1 METADKPQFTQLLTK
16 TMGAYGKPLPEP
28 ALLKTWWEILAPY
41 PLAVVAAAMA
51 MYCDEEDRFE
61 PKPVS
66 IAKRCK
72 QMDGRPTDD
81 EAWAIALLSVD
92 ESDTV
97 VWTQETAEAFAICST
112 VLRAGDEVG
121 ARMAFKDAY
130 NRLVTAARLAGKP
143 AKWSASLGWDTSKRE
158 AAVAKAVSAG
168 LLPAPAA
175 RAMLPNY
182 SDGTPEQEPCPAG
195 LAMVKAELAKLQ
207 AGWKEAGDRRAA
219 AAQAEREAL
228 QAKKQ
233 GIASQVTAYQQD
245 QSKEGI

>member
-1 METADKPQFTQLLTK
+1 MEATDKPQFTKLLT
-16 TMGAYGKPLPEP
+16 TSMGAYGKPLPEP

-41 PLAVVAAAMA
+41 PLAVVAAAMT
-51 MYCDEEDRFE
+51 MYCDEQDRFE

-130 NRLVTAARLAGKP
+130 NRLVTAARQAGKP

-158 AAVAKAVSAG
+158 AAVAKAVNAG
-168 LLPAPAA
+168 LLPAPTA
-175 RAMLPNY
+175 RTLLPNF
-182 SDGTPEQEPCPAG
+182 SDGSPESEPCPAG
-195 LAMVKAELAKLQ
+195 LAMVKAKLAELQ
-207 AGWKEAGDRRAA
+207 AGWKSAADRRAA
-219 AAQAEREAL
+219 AAAAEREAV
-228 QAKKQ
+228 AGKKQ
-233 GIASQVTAYQQD
+233 DIASQVTAYQQGK
-245 QSKEGI
+245 SKEGV